1 MQTSEDES
9 DGGVK
14 QEGAVG
20 ADEAALT
27 VNNGKRGVE
36 DPKVRSARGR
46 IWLFY
51 NTLAVSARQFEKPN
65 FPFFFFCHSYVHL
78 FFFAAP
84 CLQTVESQ
92 FLYRRDVKSQPRPTC
107 HLLVFIFTVVNSGD
121 WPVDCQA
128 GFQKHFQNT
137 ESDL

>member
-1 MQTSEDES
+1 MQTSKDES

-46 IWLFY
+46 IRLFY
-51 NTLAVSARQFEKPN
+51 NTLAVLARQFEKPN
-65 FPFFFFCHSYVHL
+65 FPIFFAIPTFTL
-78 FFFAAP
+78 FFWRP
-84 CLQTVESQ
+84 LSPDRRITISISPRSQ
-92 FLYRRDVKSQPRPTC
+92 KPTPTD
-107 HLLVFIFTVVNSGD
+107 LPLASF
-121 WPVDCQA
+121 
-128 GFQKHFQNT
+128 HFHCR
-137 ESDL
+137 

>member
-1 MQTSEDES
+1 MQTSKDES

-51 NTLAVSARQFEKPN
+51 NTLAVLARQFEKPN
-65 FPFFFFCHSYVHL
+65 FPIFFAIPTFTL
-78 FFFAAP
+78 FFVGAP

-92 FLYRRDVKSQPRPTC
+92 FLYRRKVKSQPRPTC
-107 HLLVFIFTVVNSGD
+107 HLLVFIFTVVNLGD

-137 ESDL
+137 ESDP